1 MRKII
6 LLLIVIILPNIIN
19 SKTIYVGQNE
29 TYKSIQE
36 ASSIAKG
43 GDTILVREGI
53 YQGGISIQ
61 NLKGDGQNL
70 IYIIGEPNKQIII
83 SGGNTAI
90 QFSEVRSIHIENII
104 FERQKL
110 NGVNVDDGG
119 TYDTPST
126 RIIFKNCTFRNID
139 ATGNNDLL
147 KLSGIDTFVVE
158 NCIFEKGSPG
168 GSGIDMVGCHYGVI
182 EGNKFNDMG
191 SNAIQ
196 AKGGSQYLLIYR
208 NFFENCGQRTLNLG
222 GNTGLQFF
230 RPIDAKFEASDIS
243 VWSNIFIGSISPINY
258 VGCVNVEVINNTIIK
273 PEKWAIRILQETV
286 DESRFYKS
294 SNCKFENNIVYIGNL
309 NTTINIGPN
318 TAPETF
324 IFKNNLWYN
333 YQNTNWS
340 GPNLPTPDPNQIINV
355 DPLFE
360 DLINYNFRLKIGSK
374 AIAYVNNYINPKL
387 DFYGNQFSAPRS
399 IGAIESHL
407 TNVELNKTN
416 KILIFPNPAKDYLNF
431 SLSDDFNL
439 EDINN
444 LEIYDIF
451 GKPVNYEIINQNNSI
466 KIKITNLQKGTYF
479 IKIGNNIEKFIKK

>member
-1 MRKII
+1 MKKII
-6 LLLIVIILPNIIN
+6 LILIIIIQTNILI
-19 SKTIYVGQNE
+19 SRTIYVGQNE
-29 TYKSIQE
+29 TYKSIYE
-36 ASSIAKG
+36 ATAVAKA
-43 GDTILVREGI
+43 GDSILVREGI

-90 QFSEVRSIHIENII
+90 QFSEVRSICIENII
-104 FERQKL
+104 FERQRL

-196 AKGGSQYLLIYR
+196 AKGGSQYIVIYR

-222 GNTGLQFF
+222 GSTGLQYF
-230 RPIDAKFEASDIS
+230 RPIDAKFEASDIA
-243 VWSNIFIGSISPINY
+243 VWSNIFIGSISAINY

-286 DESRFYKS
+286 DESRFYKA
-294 SNCKFENNIVYIGNL
+294 SNCKFENNILYIGNL
-309 NTTINIGPN
+309 NPAINIGPN

-324 IFKNNLWYN
+324 VFKNNLWYN

-340 GPNLPTPDPNQIINV
+340 GPNLPTPDPYQIINV

-360 DLINYNFRLKIGSK
+360 DLNNYNFRLKNDSK
-374 AIAYVNNYINPKL
+374 ALAYVSNYINPKL

-407 TNVELNKTN
+407 TNVKLNKTN

-451 GKPVNYEIINQNNSI
+451 GRKVYFEIVQHNNLI
-466 KIKITNLQKGTYF
+466 KINITYLKNGTYF
-479 IKIGNNIEKFIKK
+479 IKIGNYIEKFIKI